1 MRKKISGFYADSLE
15 MLLDTMCNV
24 LGGIIFITLT
34 LAVLVRNS
42 SRPESYAQETAEM
55 TNALSSI
62 SISNSMV
69 EAEIFRTM
77 ERLQDPHAGA
87 HTNKIRLPQA
97 GVTTKEPWEIVL
109 KHGQLYSL
117 NAFSTDGSGR
127 ITRNRRSIDWQ
138 PFERG
143 AESLNPKLG
152 DGDEPETGLTNLV
165 KAFRRTSRTNFY
177 FAFQVYEDSFDAF
190 SRAEETVTQ
199 LGFQYGWEPLQKNTV
214 LVYQQNGRSERVPPQ
229 N

>member
-69 EAEIFRTM
+69 EA
-77 ERLQDPHAGA
+77 
-87 HTNKIRLPQA
+87 
-97 GVTTKEPWEIVL
+97 
-109 KHGQLYSL
+109 
-117 NAFSTDGSGR
+117 
-127 ITRNRRSIDWQ
+127 
-138 PFERG
+138 
-143 AESLNPKLG
+143 
-152 DGDEPETGLTNLV
+152 
-165 KAFRRTSRTNFY
+165 
-177 FAFQVYEDSFDAF
+177 
-190 SRAEETVTQ
+190 
-199 LGFQYGWEPLQKNTV
+199 
-214 LVYQQNGRSERVPPQ
+214 
-229 N
+229 